1 MKEAPAARYSRL
13 ICYGGLFNVRSNK
26 IGKQQ
31 EVIEV
36 IKALVGQA
44 NILTIPRA
52 FIDYTGDI
60 NSALLLS
67 QLLYWHDRSSDADHV
82 IYKTYKEWEVEL
94 TLTKYQVMRAASILK
109 KKGVLETFVKK
120 AYGNPTVHYQLNVDE
135 FIQQFIQ
142 LANFR
147 KLKNFTNESKESRQ
161 SLTETTNINSPT
173 TRVPAISEYIRIYKE
188 NIGIMTPLIFDSLV
202 ELANDF
208 SVKWFQAAVQE
219 ACDSNHR
226 NLKYVRA
233 ILERWRV
240 EGFRA
245 PKIKE
250 GGRGEQRPRQERAK
264 PITYVKGSGEDLG
277 RKD

>member
-13 ICYGGLFNVRSNK
+13 ICYGGFFNVRSNK

-94 TLTKYQVMRAASILK
+94 TLTKYQVMRAANILK

-120 AYGNPTVHYQLNVDE
+120 AHGNPTVHYQLNVDE

-147 KLKNFTNESKESRQ
+147 QLRNFTNESKESRQ

-173 TRVPAISEYIRIYKE
+173 TRAPAISEYIRIYKE

-233 ILERWRV
+233 ILERWKV

-245 PKIKE
+245 PKKKQLTRSQAKAPKE
-250 GGRGEQRPRQERAK
+250 LPSVEELQESWQ
-264 PITYVKGSGEDLG
+264 VK
-277 RKD
+277 